1 MSGSSGADTAAPSQ
15 GAAPRRSAADVD
27 AMLRTTSQHGWWALS
42 AVIIVVAAAGLWSL
56 FGWIP
61 LKTSFTATINAEI
74 YTLQLTAP
82 TSGTLA
88 LGDGPRLPDVT
99 AGDVLG
105 TVTDETGTS
114 VPVTAPV
121 SGALTGNYAQ
131 SGERVDRGQLL
142 ARILTPPEPG
152 EPIVL
157 VAYLPASQ
165 LRDIPVGSSVQVVS
179 EDPAS
184 GRSHE
189 TEGTVAFLGSTPS
202 DAEVMSGTS
211 LSDALVDEWMDDAGG
226 TPYSTGITVPA
237 WDADAVGFVPMGG
250 QIASIT
256 RTYGE
261 AHPLNIL
268 LGGGR

>member
-1 MSGSSGADTAAPSQ
+1 MSGSSGTDTAAPSQ
-15 GAAPRRSAADVD
+15 APPRRSAGDVD
-27 AMLRTTSQHGWWALS
+27 AMLRTTSPHGWWALCT
-42 AVIIVVAAAGLWSL
+42 VIVVVVAAGLWSI

-61 LKTSFTATINAEI
+61 LTTSFTATINAET
-74 YTLQLTAP
+74 YTMQLTAP

-88 LGDGPRLPDVT
+88 LGDGPRLPDVS

-105 TVTDETGTS
+105 TVIDDTGTS

-131 SGERVDRGQLL
+131 PGERVERGQLL
-142 ARILTPPEPG
+142 ARILMPPEAG

-165 LRDIPVGSSVQVVS
+165 LRDMPVGSSVQVVI
-179 EDPAS
+179 EDPAT

-189 TEGTVAFLGSTPS
+189 TEGTVVFLGSTPS

-211 LSDALVDEWMDDAGG
+211 LSDALVEQWLDDAGG
-226 TPYSTGITVPA
+226 TPYAAGITVPA
-237 WDADAVGFVPMGG
+237 WDADAVGFEPMGG
-250 QIASIT
+250 QIADIT

-261 AHPLNIL
+261 AHPLSIL

>member
-27 AMLRTTSQHGWWALS
+27 AMLRTTSPHGWWALTT
-42 AVIIVVAAAGLWSL
+42 VIVVVVAAGLWSI

-74 YTLQLTAP
+74 YTMQLTAP

-88 LGDGPRLPDVT
+88 LGDGPRLPDVAT
-99 AGDVLG
+99 GDVLG

-131 SGERVDRGQLL
+131 PGERVDRGQLL

-165 LRDIPVGSSVQVVS
+165 LRDIPVGSSVQVVI
-179 EDPAS
+179 EDPAT

-211 LSDALVDEWMDDAGG
+211 LSDALVEQWMDDAGG

-237 WDADAVGFVPMGG
+237 WDAEAVGFVPMGG

-261 AHPLNIL
+261 AHPLSIL

>member
-1 MSGSSGADTAAPSQ
+1 
-15 GAAPRRSAADVD
+15 
-27 AMLRTTSQHGWWALS
+27 MLRTTSPHGWWALS
-42 AVIIVVAAAGLWSL
+42 TVIVIVVAAGLWSI

-74 YTLQLTAP
+74 YTMQVTAP

-88 LGDGPRLPDVT
+88 LGDGPRLPDVAT
-99 AGDVLG
+99 GDVLG

-114 VPVTAPV
+114 VPVTAPA

-131 SGERVDRGQLL
+131 PGASVDRGQLL
-142 ARILTPPEPG
+142 ARILTPPGPG

-165 LRDIPVGSSVQVVS
+165 LRDIPVGSSVQVVI
-179 EDPAS
+179 EDPAT

-211 LSDALVDEWMDDAGG
+211 RSDALVEQWMDDAGG
-226 TPYSTGITVPA
+226 TPYLTGITVPA
-237 WDADAVGFVPMGG
+237 WDAEAVGFVPMGG
-250 QIASIT
+250 QVASIT

-261 AHPLNIL
+261 AHPLSIL

>member
-1 MSGSSGADTAAPSQ
+1 
-15 GAAPRRSAADVD
+15 
-27 AMLRTTSQHGWWALS
+27 MLRTTSPRGWWAL
-42 AVIIVVAAAGLWSL
+42 IVVVVIVVAAGLWSI

-61 LKTSFTATINAEI
+61 LQTSFTATINAEI
-74 YTLQLTAP
+74 YTMQVTAP
-82 TSGTLA
+82 ATGTLA

-114 VPVTAPV
+114 VPITSPV
-121 SGALTGNYAQ
+121 SGALTGSYGQ
-131 SGERVDRGQLL
+131 PGERVERGEML

-152 EPIVL
+152 QRIVL
-157 VAYLPASQ
+157 VAYLPAAQ
-165 LRDIPVGSSVQVVS
+165 LRDMPVGSSVQVVI
-179 EDPAS
+179 EDPAT

-189 TEGTVAFLGSTPS
+189 AEGTVAFLGSTPA
-202 DAEVMSGTS
+202 DEEVMSGTS
-211 LSDALVDEWMDDAGG
+211 LSDALVEQWIADAGG
-226 TPYSTGITVPA
+226 RAYSTGITVPA

-250 QIASIT
+250 QIAGIT

-261 AHPLNIL
+261 AHPLSIL